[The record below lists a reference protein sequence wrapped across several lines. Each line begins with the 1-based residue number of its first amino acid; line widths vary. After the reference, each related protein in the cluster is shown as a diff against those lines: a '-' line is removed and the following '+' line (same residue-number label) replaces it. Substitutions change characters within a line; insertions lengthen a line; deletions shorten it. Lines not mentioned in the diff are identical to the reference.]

1 MKRYIKLLL
10 LKIGSI
16 LYKNQKSKILFYH
29 DIYKTI
35 NYKALDTDVQ
45 MGTHIDLFKKHVDAI
60 HKEGFEIVQQITKP
74 EKQVAIMLDDGFRGI
89 YEVRDFFYENNIF
102 PTIFLPAGH
111 IGKKCLLSKN
121 EILDLQSH
129 GFRFECHSWSHSDLT
144 LFSDEELKHELGDS
158 KIFLNNLLG
167 KNVNEICLPI
177 GYFSDHLL
185 QQLKL
190 FGYKEVYSSIPGN
203 YMEVEYGW
211 LRSRNLCQFASPIE
225 VRYILRGGNDIIK
238 KRYKRMHY
246 KK

>member
-1 MKRYIKLLL
+1 MDHAVKHKQMENNIKIRSVVSADADQLIKLYEEVWSNVPYN
-10 LKIGSI
+10 K
-16 LYKNQKSKILFYH
+16 KA
-29 DIYKTI
+29 KTYFVL
-35 NYKALDTDVQ
+35 NESD
-45 MGTHIDLFKKHVDAI
+45 GCNFC
-60 HKEGFEIVQQITKP
+60 KEGFEIVQQITKP

-203 YMEVEYGW
+203 LYGSRIW
-211 LRSRNLCQFASPIE
+211 LAKIP
-225 VRYILRGGNDIIK
+225 
-238 KRYKRMHY
+238 
-246 KK
+246 